1 MTLKSRYVYRGK
13 IINVRVDEFET
24 VGRQYMKE
32 IVEHPGAVAIIPIL
46 DDGKIIMIKQ
56 YRYAVKREL
65 IEIPAGTIENGEKP
79 EECAYREL
87 IEETGYIAGEIFKI
101 AEFYLAPG
109 YSEEVLYLFIA
120 RKLVKRGEARLEIDE
135 KIGDVIVVSLNEAIE
150 MVGRGEIRD
159 AKTICALYYLLLNKF
174 KH

>member
-24 VGRQYMKE
+24 VSKQYMKE

-46 DDGKIIMIKQ
+46 DSGKIIMIKQ

-65 IEIPAGTIENGEKP
+65 IEVPAGTIENGEKP

-109 YSEEVLYLFIA
+109 YSEEVLHLFIA
-120 RKLVKRGEARLEIDE
+120 RKLVKGGAKPEIGE
-135 KIGDVIVVSLNEAIE
+135 KIESVMAISLNEAIE
-150 MVGRGEIRD
+150 MVRRGEIRD
-159 AKTICALYYLLLNKF
+159 AKTICALYYL
-174 KH
+174 